1 MYGIYIYANIWGILM
16 VNVTIYGIHGSY
28 GYILII
34 MTICQPSPL
43 SRSRE
48 SLIWLGFMLDISLQL
63 DRFSCKTK
71 EIPEG
76 PIWKHND
83 LQILTAMEWSLL
95 LKSWLLRMKFNLCRL
110 PAHFWWSR
118 SPSWSFPCLMAW
130 VEPEE
135 HMTSP
140 DCHGVAAEVP
150 AHQRDSRGWV
160 PLCWSELRQSQQI
173 EPCRPRVGTFYGGP
187 PHLGAAAQR
196 VFGQRFCI
204 RFFVETVRCL
214 DPHFRWLISQF

>member
-1 MYGIYIYANIWGILM
+1 M

-28 GYILII
+28 GYIHII